1 MESTAAKRLRELLK
15 RPGLVRSLA
24 AHDVLSALVMEQAG
38 IELLFLGGFGVAASR
53 FGWPDI
59 GLVTLREMIDA
70 VRCMADRVQ
79 IPIIAD
85 GDTGHG
91 DLHNVART
99 VREFE
104 AAGAAGV
111 LLEDQVS
118 PKRCGHF
125 ADKRVI
131 PVEEMTRKLRAALEA
146 RRDPD
151 FVILA
156 RTDALAIEG
165 TDAAIDRA
173 NQYGETGADLCFIEA
188 PETLDDLKRIPKEV
202 SSPLLAN
209 MLTGGRTPIVA
220 FETLEEWGYKIAVCP
235 IASLLLSAFQ
245 VRRLAE
251 ALKTQGRVDQLAA
264 EMFSFEE
271 LKTLLGNAD
280 WMGFQDGS
288 SAAGR

>member
-1 MESTAAKRLRELLK
+1 MKTTTAKRLRELLA

-59 GLVTLREMIDA
+59 GLVTLNEMTEA
-70 VRCMADRVQ
+70 VQRLADRVQ
-79 IPIIAD
+79 IPVIAD

-91 DLHNVART
+91 DLQNVART

-104 AAGAAGV
+104 VAGAAGV

-125 ADKRVI
+125 ANKQVI
-131 PVEEMTRKLRAALEA
+131 PSDEMTRKLGAALEA
-146 RRDPD
+146 RQDPD
-151 FVILA
+151 FIILA

-165 TDAAIDRA
+165 ANAAIDRS
-173 NQYGETGADLCFIEA
+173 NKYGEIGADLCFIEA
-188 PETLDDLKRIPKEV
+188 PETMDDLERIPKEV
-202 SSPLLAN
+202 STPLLAN

-235 IASLLLSAFQ
+235 IASLLLTAFHI
-245 VRRLAE
+245 RRLAE
-251 ALKTQGRVDQLAA
+251 TLKTQGRVEQLAN
-264 EMFSFEE
+264 EMFSFED
-271 LKTLLGNAD
+271 LKKLLGDAD
-280 WMGFQDGS
+280 WMHFE
-288 SAAGR
+288 